1 MGVLLQGFFK
11 MPLNQAVPS
20 PVDGDATVPWWW
32 DHLARQASDFR
43 RAGFTAIWLPPML
56 KTSDGDKPG
65 SDGYGPFD
73 DYDIGS
79 KNQKGSLP
87 TRFGS
92 REQLQ
97 RCVAVLRA
105 NGLDVYADMVEHQ
118 RVGDTTPFVF
128 RYLGANGT
136 PNAGRFPKN
145 PLNFVPQV
153 PRDPA
158 LGGPVSDDFAFG
170 RELAPINA
178 KPPRYVFDN
187 LIAAADWLTRA
198 LDIQG
203 YRVDDV
209 KGLSTEFLLPFL
221 NSKSMKGQFAVGE
234 FFDGNRVVVNQWI
247 FNPTGMQGRPNA
259 FDFPLKFVLNAM
271 CSSPG
276 GFNMAELDHAGLVG
290 ISPLNAVTFV
300 ENHDT
305 DLNAGEK
312 IVINKMLGYAYIL
325 TSEGYPCVYY
335 RDYSTDENCFG
346 LKPLIDNLIWIHETL
361 AFGETQQRW
370 KDFNV
375 FAYERLGAPNLLV
388 GLNNDPNNAKTITV
402 ATAFG
407 SNVSLHDY
415 TGHSPD
421 VVTDGSGSV
430 TITIPRNQNGASYVC
445 YSRQG
450 FGGRTFPVVTRA
462 VKQDFEGAEDLDIPP
477 VTRGKTVDVGR
488 IWSRAN
494 SPVDLVLKPDTTAW
508 TADTSIT
515 LEVLAPDGE
524 LLATSVFKLATPPGM
539 ALRTNTRQ
547 PGFHTLRLTV
557 AGAPASNPNPA
568 FTLSATHTADPQLAL
583 EPAASV
589 VGQWGKV
596 IKLKNVPIHAHLLP
610 TGKVLY
616 WGRRTHP
623 GDQTFASLNEHS
635 TEPFLFDPATG
646 TDVAA
651 AKQPTDAHGNPINLF
666 CSNHTFL
673 ADGRLL
679 VVGGHLFDSCGI
691 KQATTYDPVADTWA
705 AEAEMN
711 EGRWYPSAVTL
722 PDGSVLVCSGSFAT
736 GVPGP
741 PTAQGGPQTA
751 TNNFPQIWNNR
762 PWETLTSFNEN
773 DQNSLPLYPRI
784 HVAPDG
790 RVFMSGTNAEGFFF
804 NPANAG
810 VWTPSASRSAGARD
824 YAPSVLYDVG
834 KILYIGGGNDP
845 STFLPTNVCETID
858 LHQPAPAWK
867 RTNSM
872 HFRRRQHNATL
883 LPDGTVLVTGGTQGG
898 GGPNNGFND
907 LTANAPVHAA
917 ERWDPATQ
925 QWTALAAEDV
935 DRCYHSTAVL
945 LPDGRVMSA
954 GGGEYQP
961 QTGVLQPNNP
971 KDSHSNCQIFSPPY
985 LFRGPRPVIT
995 SAPAAIQYGQTFEV
1009 GTPDPQQIAQVS
1021 MIRLSSVTHSFD
1033 QNQRIN
1039 FLRPTARATSVGVTA
1054 PPGAEVCPPGHY
1066 LLFLL
1071 NQSLVPSVARVVKI
1085 EGQPVAAVRPVARL
1099 AALQVLGPVEKD
1111 AAIAAK
1117 AQRPPVIVGL
1127 SSTCPYGLAACW
1139 GGAYVALRRLPGV
1152 AMVRPMADAKDSV
1165 AILYLDHDGLPDV
1178 ANWPKEFEK
1187 LANASYAWRGVE
1199 VTVVGD
1205 LVSREGNFV
1214 FAATAARPQVKLAP
1228 LEPADK
1234 VQLNLENGAPRALP
1248 EEERTAFENLSKR
1261 TGTSTSAVRATVTGP
1276 LKQVDG
1282 AFVLEVRKF
1291 KI

>member
-1 MGVLLQGFFK
+1 
-11 MPLNQAVPS
+11 
-20 PVDGDATVPWWW
+20 
-32 DHLARQASDFR
+32 
-43 RAGFTAIWLPPML
+43 
-56 KTSDGDKPG
+56 
-65 SDGYGPFD
+65 
-73 DYDIGS
+73 
-79 KNQKGSLP
+79 
-87 TRFGS
+87 
-92 REQLQ
+92 
-97 RCVAVLRA
+97 
-105 NGLDVYADMVEHQ
+105 
-118 RVGDTTPFVF
+118 
-128 RYLGANGT
+128 
-136 PNAGRFPKN
+136 
-145 PLNFVPQV
+145 
-153 PRDPA
+153 
-158 LGGPVSDDFAFG
+158 
-170 RELAPINA
+170 
-178 KPPRYVFDN
+178 
-187 LIAAADWLTRA
+187 
-198 LDIQG
+198 
-203 YRVDDV
+203 
-209 KGLSTEFLLPFL
+209 
-221 NSKSMKGQFAVGE
+221 
-234 FFDGNRVVVNQWI
+234 
-247 FNPTGMQGRPNA
+247 
-259 FDFPLKFVLNAM
+259 
-271 CSSPG
+271 
-276 GFNMAELDHAGLVG
+276 
-290 ISPLNAVTFV
+290 
-300 ENHDT
+300 
-305 DLNAGEK
+305 
-312 IVINKMLGYAYIL
+312 
-325 TSEGYPCVYY
+325 
-335 RDYSTDENCFG
+335 
-346 LKPLIDNLIWIHETL
+346 
-361 AFGETQQRW
+361 
-370 KDFNV
+370 
-375 FAYERLGAPNLLV
+375 
-388 GLNNDPNNAKTITV
+388 
-402 ATAFG
+402 
-407 SNVSLHDY
+407 
-415 TGHSPD
+415 
-421 VVTDGSGSV
+421 
-430 TITIPRNQNGASYVC
+430 
-445 YSRQG
+445 
-450 FGGRTFPVVTRA
+450 
-462 VKQDFEGAEDLDIPP
+462 
-477 VTRGKTVDVGR
+477 
-488 IWSRAN
+488 
-494 SPVDLVLKPDTTAW
+494 
-508 TADTSIT
+508 
-515 LEVLAPDGE
+515 
-524 LLATSVFKLATPPGM
+524 
-539 ALRTNTRQ
+539 
-547 PGFHTLRLTV
+547 
-557 AGAPASNPNPA
+557 
-568 FTLSATHTADPQLAL
+568 
-583 EPAASV
+583 
-589 VGQWGKV
+589 
-596 IKLKNVPIHAHLLP
+596 
-610 TGKVLY
+610 
-616 WGRRTHP
+616 
-623 GDQTFASLNEHS
+623 
-635 TEPFLFDPATG
+635 
-646 TDVAA
+646 
-651 AKQPTDAHGNPINLF
+651 
-666 CSNHTFL
+666 
-673 ADGRLL
+673 
-679 VVGGHLFDSCGI
+679 
-691 KQATTYDPVADTWA
+691 
-705 AEAEMN
+705 MN

-1071 NQSLVPSVARVVKI
+1071 NQSLVPSVA
-1085 EGQPVAAVRPVARL
+1085 
-1099 AALQVLGPVEKD
+1099 
-1111 AAIAAK
+1111 
-1117 AQRPPVIVGL
+1117 
-1127 SSTCPYGLAACW
+1127 PYGLAACW

-1199 VTVVGD
+1199 VTVEGD
-1205 LVSREGNFV
+1205 LMSRAGNFV
-1214 FAATAARPQVKLAP
+1214 FAATVARPQVKLAP

-1291 KI
+1291 EI